1 MGDDIFNAE
10 ELLTMLETQEVLSSS
25 GSSSCSVC
33 LGRGAASH
41 VLHQASTARCGVE
54 AVIS

>member
-33 LGRGAASH
+33 LGGAASH
-41 VLHQASTARCGVE
+41 VLHQATTARCGVE